1 MLTIFIITF
10 VVIAGTAA
18 ASFWSTT
25 TTKTIQFGSSPALS
39 TTTTTTAL
47 SNSKAENTGI
57 TVVRTS
63 SDDNLVSALLRIL
76 GLQVDVDEITTFRG
90 RNMGYGEI
98 TLAYNL
104 AHASG
109 KSVHQ
114 ILDMRYEEKMGWGK
128 IANTLGVKLHDKADN
143 AQLILRD
150 AQLMMM
156 RTNLRL
162 ISRLILMT
170 KTKKTSTL
178 TILRT
183 IHTNLNIMMII
194 RTRIKTRENPMAKN
208 QTKILR
214 YLTGLSA

>member
-1 MLTIFIITF
+1 LDKKMLTIFIITF

-150 AQLMMM
+150 AQLNDDADKFKIDIQVDLDDEDKEDKHFNN
-156 RTNLRL
+156 TENN
-162 ISRLILMT
+162 SH
-170 KTKKTSTL
+170 KPEHNDDHKNPHQNQGKPHGKK
-178 TILRT
+178 
-183 IHTNLNIMMII
+183 
-194 RTRIKTRENPMAKN
+194 PD
-208 QTKILR
+208 
-214 YLTGLSA
+214 